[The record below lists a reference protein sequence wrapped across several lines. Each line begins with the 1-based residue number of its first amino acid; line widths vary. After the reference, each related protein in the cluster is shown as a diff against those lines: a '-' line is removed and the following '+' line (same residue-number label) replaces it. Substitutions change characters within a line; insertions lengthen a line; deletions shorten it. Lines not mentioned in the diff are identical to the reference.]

1 MSQSLG
7 FRVEE
12 RDFDG
17 TLFRP
22 ASAPRAGAL
31 VFHGGGGP
39 TAHDHQVAQRLAE
52 LGYAAYVPDLFGET
66 FTDRAHGAAVV
77 TGLCERPPVLRG
89 RARAALSQLASTVA
103 DTRRFVVVGH
113 CFGGLAALELAR
125 SGAEILAAASLH
137 GGLQTREPATRGA
150 VRARVLACTG
160 AEDPFCPPEQRAAFE
175 AEMAAA
181 GVDWQHHVLGGAR
194 HGFSIAGVQTT
205 AALAYHEPSALRSW
219 RAVVGLFE
227 EVLSSGSR

>member
-1 MSQSLG
+1 MFESLG

-17 TLFRP
+17 RLFRP
-22 ASAPRAGAL
+22 TRPPRAGAL
-31 VFHGGGGP
+31 VFHGGAGP
-39 TAHDHQVAQRLAE
+39 TAHDHQVATRLAE

-66 FTDRAHGAAVV
+66 FTDRARGVAVV
-77 TGLCERPPVLRG
+77 TGLVDTPGLLRG
-89 RARAALSQLASTVA
+89 RARAALSRLASTVA
-103 DTRRFVVVGH
+103 ETRTFVVVGH

-125 SGAEILAAASLH
+125 SGADLAAAASLH
-137 GGLQTREPATRGA
+137 GGLKTREPATAGA

-194 HGFSIAGVQTT
+194 HGFSIEGVQTT
-205 AALAYHEPSALRSW
+205 AAVAYHEPSARRSW

-227 EVLSSGSR
+227 EVTAAG

>member
-1 MSQSLG
+1 MIESLG

-12 RDFDG
+12 QDFAG
-17 TLFRP
+17 TFFRP
-22 ASAPRAGAL
+22 ASTPRAGAL

-39 TAHDHQVAQRLAE
+39 TAHDHRVASRLVE

-77 TGLCERPPVLRG
+77 TALVDRPAVL
-89 RARAALSQLASTVA
+89 RARALAALDRLAGAVA
-103 DTRRFVVVGH
+103 ETQTFVVVGH

-125 SGAEILAAASLH
+125 SGAEIRAVASLH
-137 GGLQTREPATRGA
+137 GGLHTREPASKGA

-160 AEDPFCPPEQRAAFE
+160 AEDPFCPPAQRAAFE

-181 GVDWQHHVLGGAR
+181 GADWQHHILGGAR
-194 HGFSIAGVQTT
+194 HGFSVAGVPPT
-205 AALAYHEPSALRSW
+205 AAIAYHEPSATRSW
-219 RAVVGLFE
+219 RAVVELFA
-227 EVLSSGSR
+227 EVTAAA